1 MAKRW
6 YAVHTYSGQE
16 AKVMEYIIDLIAA
29 GEMKDLIGQV
39 LMPTHD
45 VVHIKNGKKI
55 KTTRKFFP
63 SYILVEMDLTKETS
77 HFIRNINGVTGFVGG
92 KKPQPLREEEVN
104 RILGQTEKST
114 RQQVSEVPFEIGDA
128 VKIKEG
134 PFKDFDGV
142 VDEIHPEKGKIK
154 VMVSVFGRSTP
165 VEVDFMH
172 VNPIS

>member
-1 MAKRW
+1 MATRW
-6 YAVHTYSGQE
+6 YALHTYSGQE
-16 AKVMEYIIDLIAA
+16 NKVFLYLTELIQA
-29 GEMKDLIGQV
+29 GDMGDKLTQV
-39 LMPTHD
+39 LMPTQD
-45 VVHIKNGKKI
+45 VVQVKNGKKT

-63 SYILVEMDLTKETS
+63 CYLLVEMELTKETM
-77 HFIRNINGVTGFVGG
+77 HVVQNAAGVMGFVGG
-92 KKPQPLREEEVN
+92 NKPQALRAEEVR
-104 RILGQTEKST
+104 RILGQTEKTT
-114 RQQVSEVPFEIGDA
+114 RQHISEVPFEIGDA

-165 VEVDFMH
+165 VEVDFSH

>member
-1 MAKRW
+1 MAVRW

-16 AKVMEYIIDLIAA
+16 SKVFQYLTELIQA
-29 GEMKDLIGQV
+29 GDMGEQLRQV
-39 LMPTHD
+39 LMPTQE
-45 VVHIKNGKKI
+45 VVQVKNGRKT

-63 SYILVEMDLTKETS
+63 SYVLVEMELTKEAM
-77 HFIRNINGVTGFVGG
+77 HLIQNVGGVMGFVGG
-92 KKPQPLREEEVN
+92 NKPQALREEEVR
-104 RILGQTEKST
+104 RILGQTEKT
-114 RQQVSEVPFEIGDA
+114 ARQQISEVPYEIGDA

-165 VEVDFMH
+165 VEVDFTH
-172 VNPIS
+172 VSPIS

>member
-1 MAKRW
+1 MAPRW
-6 YAVHTYSGQE
+6 YVVHTYSGQE
-16 AKVMEYIIDLIAA
+16 GKVFTYLNELIQS
-29 GEMKDLIGQV
+29 GEMSDQIKQV
-39 LMPTHD
+39 LMPTQD
-45 VVHIKNGKKI
+45 VVQVKNGKKL

-63 SYILVEMDLTKETS
+63 SYVLVEMELSKETM
-77 HFIRNINGVTGFVGG
+77 HAVRNCTSVTGFVGG
-92 KKPQPLREEEVN
+92 NKPQALREEEVR
-104 RILGQTEKST
+104 RILGQTEKVS
-114 RQQVSEVPFEIGDA
+114 RQQISEVPFEIGDA

-172 VNPIS
+172 VIPIS

>member
-16 AKVMEYIIDLIAA
+16 ARVQEYITDLIAA

-63 SYILVEMDLTKETS
+63 SYIIVEMELNKETS

-114 RQQVSEVPFEIGDA
+114 RQQISEVPFEIGDA

>member
-1 MAKRW
+1 MALRW
-6 YAVHTYSGQE
+6 YVVHTYSGQE
-16 AKVMEYIIDLIAA
+16 TKVFQYLNEVIAA
-29 GEMKDLIGQV
+29 GDMGEQVTQV
-39 LMPTHD
+39 LMPTQD
-45 VVHIKNGKKI
+45 VVQVKNGKKT

-63 SYILVEMDLTKETS
+63 SYVLIEMELGKETM
-77 HFIRNINGVTGFVGG
+77 HLVRNCTGVTGFVGG
-92 KKPQPLREEEVN
+92 NKPQPLREEEVR
-104 RILGQTEKST
+104 RILGQTEKVS
-114 RQQVSEVPFEIGDA
+114 RQQISEVPFEIGDA

-172 VNPIS
+172 VTPIS

>member
-1 MAKRW
+1 MAMRW
-6 YAVHTYSGQE
+6 YVVHTYSGQE
-16 AKVMEYIIDLIAA
+16 AKVFQYLNEVIAA
-29 GEMKDLIGQV
+29 GDLGEQIKQV
-39 LMPTHD
+39 LMPTQD
-45 VVHIKNGKKI
+45 VVQVKNGKKT

-63 SYILVEMDLTKETS
+63 SYVLVEMDLSKETM
-77 HFIRNINGVTGFVGG
+77 HAVRNCSGVTGFVGG
-92 KKPQPLREEEVN
+92 NKPQALREEEVR
-104 RILGQTEKST
+104 RILGQTEKVS
-114 RQQVSEVPFEIGDA
+114 RQQISEVPFEIGDA

-172 VNPIS
+172 VTPIS